1 MNIKL
6 VASDLDGTLLDDS
19 YQVPQDVKNTVKAM
33 VNKGVAIAI
42 ATGRMHRSAINAAK
56 QLKTDVPIISY
67 NGAMIKRAFSGEVLR
82 HVTMPEDPCD
92 KVVTIDVNK
101 NGQVFTVLFSLLYNS
116 NILYRTSSFIRISYI
131 STNSY

>member
-82 HVTMPEDPCD
+82 HVTLQWQKTCLFM
-92 KVVTIDVNK
+92 
-101 NGQVFTVLFSLLYNS
+101 FT
-116 NILYRTSSFIRISYI
+116 
-131 STNSY
+131 